1 MINTRVKLGIDDSKY
16 QFWPV
21 IDNYPRLH
29 KNAGLSGV
37 EIPDDAVNINAN
49 VVKILRKYPFKYRT
63 NIPNFKEV
71 HEWDQAFLL

>member
-1 MINTRVKLGIDDSKY
+1 MQVYLV
-16 QFWPV
+16 Q
-21 IDNYPRLH
+21 
-29 KNAGLSGV
+29 V

-71 HEWDQAFLL
+71 HAILLQKNKKNAFLL